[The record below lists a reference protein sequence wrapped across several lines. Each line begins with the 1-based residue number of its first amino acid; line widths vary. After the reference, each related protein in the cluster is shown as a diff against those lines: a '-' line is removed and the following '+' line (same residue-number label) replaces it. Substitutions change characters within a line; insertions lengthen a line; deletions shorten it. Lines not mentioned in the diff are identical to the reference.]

1 MSEESAAGDAGGDD
15 EEAAAGAD
23 DASADGAPDDEQ
35 RPGGAGDP
43 SADDTVPE
51 VELGL
56 YQVSVRVK
64 GDADDDLESV
74 EETAT
79 RLVDHLVDRAE
90 ALEEE
95 PDKRGLG

>member
-1 MSEESAAGDAGGDD
+1 MSEESAAGDAAGDD
-15 EEAAAGAD
+15 AEAAAGAD